1 MFKLTRRQIRAA
13 LRRGPHRNRGSF
25 YGKAQQFIKL
35 PNGKIKVINHRPAP
49 VNPQPKHQ
57 ES

>member
-1 MFKLTRRQIRAA
+1 MFKLTRKQLRTA

-25 YGKAQQFIKL
+25 YGIPQQIIKL
-35 PNGKIKVINHRPAP
+35 PNGKIKVINHRPAD

-57 ES
+57 EN